1 MSPWTLFLATEDT
14 ENTENTEKPKE
25 NYRVRETTVKEKI
38 GHYH

>member
-1 MSPWTLFLATEDT
+1 MSPWTLFLATED
-14 ENTENTEKPKE
+14 TENTEKPKE